1 MPVDQWYDDAT
12 QEAATAR
19 VLQRLFTNPGDKS
32 VFRVVSDEF
41 SVDERSLRAWVEA
54 ASPTAALS
62 KKKARPKFS
71 PVVRTRIEPRDD
83 EVEVPE
89 GEGDAEP
96 DDDNEGD
103 GESEVDFEPVEE
115 AAVDEAPAEP
125 EAVAEEEPE
134 VPVEV
139 QEQTLDDPAEDEAAD
154 PAPETDARADTDV
167 AGRVAELEAEAAR
180 LRGHIEAYKG
190 ALRALLDD

>member
-32 VFRVVSDEF
+32 VYRVVSDEF
-41 SVDERSLRAWVEA
+41 SVDERSLRSWVEQ
-54 ASPTAALS
+54 ASPAATPA
-62 KKKARPKFS
+62 KRKPRPKFS

-89 GEGDAEP
+89 GESEAEP
-96 DDDNEGD
+96 DGD
-103 GESEVDFEPVEE
+103 GEPEVEPFEPVEE
-115 AAVDEAPAEP
+115 SAVEQAPAEP
-125 EAVAEEEPE
+125 EAVVQEEPE
-134 VPVEV
+134 APAAV
-139 QEQTLDDPAEDEAAD
+139 QEQPLDDPAEEEAAD
-154 PAPETDARADTDV
+154 PAPEIDARAATDV

-180 LRGHIEAYKG
+180 LRGHMEAYKS

>member
-54 ASPTAALS
+54 ASPTAAPS

-83 EVEVPE
+83 EVEAPE
-89 GEGDAEP
+89 GEGEP
-96 DDDNEGD
+96 ET
-103 GESEVDFEPVEE
+103 EPVEPVEE

-125 EAVAEEEPE
+125 EAVDEEEPE
-134 VPVEV
+134 APAAV
-139 QEQTLDDPAEDEAAD
+139 QVQPLDDPAEEEKAAD
-154 PAPETDARADTDV
+154 PAPETDARAQPEIDARADTD
-167 AGRVAELEAEAAR
+167 VAELEAEAAR